1 MIEKKCLFLVVALA
15 FSLIIC
21 SASALEVSTSVIISG
36 NGTIDLE
43 AEANTEPGYNGLKY
57 SEYAYTKSLG
67 LYGLSKVNYSSNF
80 DMVAGDQRNSTI
92 NVESAFELT
101 EIKQMACLRNYN
113 LCISNSSLLGGQ
125 SFFTKG
131 DTTAVAIFAAD
142 NSSMSMDLAQE
153 LVGAGGYKILVR
165 NGTSMH
171 VKEYLDTSCYE
182 GTYELVIGSFI
193 GCENYPASELNRD
206 WLRCPGGAE
215 WDTGAEEP

>member
-1 MIEKKCLFLVVALA
+1 MIEKKSLFLVLALA
-15 FSLIIC
+15 FSLMIC
-21 SASALEVSTSVIISG
+21 TTSALEVSTSVIISG
-36 NGTIDLE
+36 NGTLDLE

-67 LYGLSKVNYSSNF
+67 LYGLSEVNYSSNF
-80 DMVAGDQRNSTI
+80 DMVAADRKNSTI

-101 EIKQMACLRNYN
+101 EIKQMACLRNYD
-113 LCISNSSLLGGQ
+113 LCLSNYSLLGGQ

-165 NGTSMH
+165 NGTDMH
-171 VKEYLDTSCYE
+171 VKRYIDTSSYE
-182 GTYELVIGSFI
+182 GTYQLVIGSFI
-193 GCENYPASELNRD
+193 GCNAYPASGLNGD
-206 WLRCPGGAE
+206 WLACPGGAE
-215 WDTGAEEP
+215 WNTGAEVP